1 MRIEN
6 SVALV
11 TGANRG
17 IGRAFARA
25 LLERGA
31 RIVYGAARDPSTIT
45 DPGITPIRL
54 DITDAGQVAAAAELA
69 TDVNLLINNAGSNR
83 GGAAFDPS
91 AVDAIRADFE
101 TNVIGTLTVTRA
113 FAPVL
118 AANGGGAVLNVLS
131 AVSWLAIPRG
141 AGYSASKAALWSL
154 TNSLRLDLLGQH
166 TLVSGL
172 HVGFVDTDMIAHLD
186 VPKSQP
192 DQVVAAAL
200 DGIEAGLHEV
210 LADDISR
217 TIKRGLAEDLPLLYP
232 ALAAGPV
239 H

>member
-1 MRIEN
+1 MLIEN

-25 LLERGA
+25 LVERGA
-31 RIVYGAARDPSTIT
+31 RTVYGAARDPGTVT
-45 DPGITPIRL
+45 DPGVTPVRL

-69 TDVNLLINNAGSNR
+69 SDVNLLINNAGSNR
-83 GGAAFDPS
+83 GGAVFAAS
-91 AVDAIRADFE
+91 AVDAVRADFE
-101 TNVIGTLTVTRA
+101 TNVIGTLTMTRA

-141 AGYSASKAALWSL
+141 AGYCASKAALWSL
-154 TNSLRLDLLGQH
+154 TNSLRLDLLGQG
-166 TLVSGL
+166 TQVVGV

-186 VPKSQP
+186 VAKSRP
-192 DQVVAAAL
+192 ADVVAAAL
-200 DGIEAGLHEV
+200 DGIEAGIHEV
-210 LADDISR
+210 LADDVSR
-217 TIKRGLAEDLPLLYP
+217 NIKRGLAGDLSVLYP
-232 ALAAGPV
+232 ALAAGSV

>member
-25 LLERGA
+25 LVERGA
-31 RIVYGAARDPSTIT
+31 RTVYGAARDPGTVT
-45 DPGITPIRL
+45 DPGVAPIRL

-69 TDVNLLINNAGSNR
+69 SDVTLLINNAGSNR
-83 GGAAFDPS
+83 GGAPFDPS
-91 AVDAIRADFE
+91 AVDAVRADFE
-101 TNVIGTLTVTRA
+101 TNVIGTLAVTRA

-131 AVSWLAIPRG
+131 AVSWFAIPSS
-141 AGYSASKAALWSL
+141 AGYCASKAALWSL
-154 TNSLRLDLLGQH
+154 TNSLRLDLLGQG
-166 TLVSGL
+166 TQVVGL
-172 HVGFVDTDMIAHLD
+172 HVGFVDTDMVARLD
-186 VPKSQP
+186 VAKSRP
-192 DQVVAAAL
+192 EDVVAAAL

-210 LADDISR
+210 LADDVSR
-217 TIKRGLAEDLPLLYP
+217 QVKRGLAEALPVMYP
-232 ALAAGPV
+232 ALAS
-239 H
+239 